1 LTWIALRIT
10 PQSNRD
16 GVIAALFDCGSEGV
30 HEDGPAVVTHFSAG
44 APLEEIQRAVR
55 DADPAAE
62 ISISP
67 SQEVDYSEWRA
78 SVGVHHVGE
87 LIIAP
92 PWLAPRE
99 DALRTIVIDP
109 AMAFGTGE
117 HQSTRGA
124 MRLMQGVIRRGDF
137 VADLGAG
144 SAVLSIAAAKLGA
157 SRIAA
162 IEIDHDSI
170 ANAQANVEV
179 NRVADRV
186 EIIEGDASLLLPLIA
201 PVRVVLA
208 NIISSVIIPLLP
220 SMRAALSGEG
230 RAIIAGMV
238 VDERPLMLRA
248 LTDGGWRVERED
260 VEDTWWSARIA
271 PR

>member
-30 HEDGPAVVTHFSAG
+30 QEDGLTVVTHFSAS
-44 APLEEIQRAVR
+44 APLDEIQRAVKR
-55 DADPAAE
+55 ADPAAE
-62 ISISP
+62 INIGP
-67 SQEVDYSEWRA
+67 SQEVDFTEWRA
-78 SVGVHHVGE
+78 SVGVHRVGE
-87 LIIAP
+87 LVIAP
-92 PWLAPRE
+92 PWLSGGE
-99 DALRTIVIDP
+99 DPLRTIVIDP

-124 MRLMQGVIRRGDF
+124 VRLMQTVIRRGDF

-144 SAVLSIAAAKLGA
+144 SAVLSIAAARLGA

-162 IEIDHDSI
+162 IEIDADSI
-170 ANAQANVEV
+170 ANAEINIEV

-220 SMRAALSGEG
+220 GMRAALTRDGK
-230 RAIIAGMV
+230 AVIAGMTI
-238 VDERPLMLRA
+238 DERPLMLRA

-260 VEDTWWSARIA
+260 LEDAWWSARIA